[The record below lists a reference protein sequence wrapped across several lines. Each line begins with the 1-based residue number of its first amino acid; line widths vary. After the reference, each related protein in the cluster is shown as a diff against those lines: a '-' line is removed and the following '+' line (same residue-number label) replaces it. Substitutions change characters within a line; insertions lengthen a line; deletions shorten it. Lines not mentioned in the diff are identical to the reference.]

1 MCIEADGLRAE
12 GQQERHEVV
21 GAAGLQPPANGLTAV
36 FNAAYWMLSK
46 VGLEEK

>member
-1 MCIEADGLRAE
+1 MRIEADGLRAE

-36 FNAAYWMLSK
+36 FNAAYWTLSK